1 MKIVILDA
9 GTLGEDVS
17 LSPFRALGDVTAYP
31 TSAPA
36 DVAARIAPCDVV
48 VQNKVKITAEAIA
61 AAPHL
66 RLICEAATGYD
77 NIDLTAARAR
87 GVAVTNV
94 PGYSTPSVVQVTVA
108 TVLSLATH
116 LPAYTEHVRSGAY
129 TAGGA
134 ANCLTPVYHELA
146 GLTWG
151 IVGYGNIGRGVGAV
165 AQALGCRVLW
175 TRAHPTDDAAC
186 VPLAELCRRADII
199 TLHTPL
205 SDATRGLIGAREIAL
220 MKPGVILVNEARG
233 AVTDEAAVADALTA
247 GRLGA
252 FGADVYSAEPFGK
265 DHPFYAIRQRE
276 NVCLTPHMAWGSFEA
291 RTRCVA
297 TMAENIAAFF
307 RGERKNR
314 VD

>member
-17 LSPFRALGDVTAYP
+17 LSPLQALGDVEVFSATAP
-31 TSAPA
+31 KDIP
-36 DVAARIAPCDVV
+36 ARISAFDVMI
-48 VQNKVKITAEAIA
+48 QNKARITAAALA
-61 AAPHL
+61 AAPRL

-77 NIDLTAARAR
+77 NIDLTAARSR
-87 GVAVTNV
+87 GVAVCNV

-116 LPAYTEHVRSGAY
+116 LPSYTEHVRSGAY
-129 TAGGA
+129 TTGGA
-134 ANCLTPVYHELA
+134 ANRLTPVYHELS

-151 IVGYGNIGRGVGAV
+151 IVGYGSIGQRVGAV
-165 AQALGCRVLW
+165 ARAFGCHVLY
-175 TRAHPTDDAAC
+175 TRAHPSSDAAC
-186 VPLAELCRRADII
+186 VPLEELCRRADII

-233 AVTDEAAVADALTA
+233 AVTDEAAVAAALEN
-247 GRLGA
+247 GHIGA
-252 FGADVYSAEPFGK
+252 LGADVYSAEPFGEN
-265 DHPFYAIRQRE
+265 HPFYAIRERE

-291 RTRCVA
+291 RTRCVS